1 MSEQNE
7 SEVAGFYRRE
17 LAQALAEQAFGIS
30 RSEVT
35 RFTENDAE
43 ATITLLEGS
52 TINIAL
58 SITGYKVL
66 C

>member
-1 MSEQNE
+1 MSEQNDP
-7 SEVAGFYRRE
+7 EVAGFYRRE

-35 RFTENDAE
+35 HFTENDAE
-43 ATITLLEGS
+43 ATITLLEGN
-52 TINIAL
+52 TIGIAL

-66 C
+66 